1 MDTPAHEHWTDLT
14 VRRPDDVR
22 TITGRRVSLSWRMEK
37 RAGHIDR
44 LMNRTLPEDF
54 PDPVERGDAG
64 DVLAVLALSESIRRD
79 LAARRGG
86 DIREAILLGATW
98 TEIAAAIDAT
108 PDEARAVLRDWTE
121 RQHQLHQREVE
132 RGRPLGSDADR
143 HASVLALIE
152 LADDE
157 PKQPEHEHP
166 RR

>member
-22 TITGRRVSLSWRMEK
+22 TITGRRIPLPWQMEK

-98 TEIAAAIDAT
+98 TEIAVAIDAT
-108 PDEARAVLRDWTE
+108 PNEARAVLRDWTE

-132 RGRPLGSDADR
+132 RGRLLGSDADR

-157 PKQPEHEHP
+157 PKAAGA
-166 RR
+166 

>member
-1 MDTPAHEHWTDLT
+1 MGTPAHEHWTDLT

-22 TITGRRVSLSWRMEK
+22 TSTGGRVSLAWQMEK

-44 LMNRTLPEDF
+44 LMNRTLPADF

-64 DVLAVLALSESIRRD
+64 DVLAVLALSESMRRD

-98 TEIAAAIDAT
+98 TDIAAAIDAT
-108 PDEARAVLRDWTE
+108 PDEARAVLRNWTE
-121 RQHQLHQREVE
+121 RQHRLHQREVE

-143 HASVLALIE
+143 HAAVLALIE

-157 PKQPEHEHP
+157 PMAAGA
-166 RR
+166 